1 MAKAKRKTASKIKV
15 PVIYS
20 HGKDHVVYV
29 ARLPGELLA
38 EHKRVVFC
46 LGKAL
51 HQLKLLRSPNPAV
64 AAARAQL
71 ESCDCALP
79 EHATHYEIA
88 KRIAV
93 LSFIMADTF
102 QILAAMSNSNIE
114 RLKEARF
121 QLTFGQTPKQRDLTP
136 VESTET
142 APVI

>member
-1 MAKAKRKTASKIKV
+1 VAKAKRKTASKIKI

-38 EHKRVVFC
+38 EHRRVVFC
-46 LGKAL
+46 LDKAL
-51 HQLKLLRSPNPAV
+51 HQLKLLRSPHPAV
-64 AAARAQL
+64 AAARVQL
-71 ESCDCALP
+71 EQCDCSLP
-79 EHATHYEIA
+79 EQPTHYEIA
-88 KRIAV
+88 KRIAT
-93 LSFIMADTF
+93 LSFIMADTL
-102 QILAAMSNSNIE
+102 QILAALSNSNVE

-136 VESTET
+136 VEATEA